1 MDCWELLGFTRN
13 CLHLSDFLCTFSDF
27 LGLSSLAQ
35 LGPWAQYSKTHRC
48 SWPKLTKTSKNTVK
62 QWFSLPKLTNTP
74 EQARE
79 TVLRLCSALVNQAIL
94 SRPHL
99 RTRLIFC
106 WRVLVVLL
114 ESRPAAH
121 ALKRRLLVW
130 EPISVAL
137 LAHDVLGLARP
148 LRSTCLM
155 DMFVG
160 RNQTQFSAA
169 LGFLHG

>member
-48 SWPKLTKTSKNTVK
+48 SW
-62 QWFSLPKLTNTP
+62 PKLTNTP